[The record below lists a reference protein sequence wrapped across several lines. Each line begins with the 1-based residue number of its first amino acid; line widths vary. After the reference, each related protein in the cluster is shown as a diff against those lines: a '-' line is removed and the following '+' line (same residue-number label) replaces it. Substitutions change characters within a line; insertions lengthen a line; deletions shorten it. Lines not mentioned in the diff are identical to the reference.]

1 MNKIKLIFGFFLLA
15 HSNDVLSQIILNNYE
30 LDSITIISPKFEFN
44 NKKFQKI
51 KKGIR
56 TCSNKKY

>member
-15 HSNDVLSQIILNNYE
+15 HSNNVLSQIILNNYE

-51 KKGIR
+51 KKR
-56 TCSNKKY
+56 N